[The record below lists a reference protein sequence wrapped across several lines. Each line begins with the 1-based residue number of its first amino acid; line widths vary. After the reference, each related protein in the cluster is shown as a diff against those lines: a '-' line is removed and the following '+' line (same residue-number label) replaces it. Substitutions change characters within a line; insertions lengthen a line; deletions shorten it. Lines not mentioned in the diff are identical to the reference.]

1 MKKQFCLFIL
11 FFLIAYF
18 PTYSIQRSHEI
29 LNEKTNN
36 TPSAITWEPN
46 GGRFGDNLLSY
57 SKAKW
62 LSYKSNIPLLYLPF
76 KYSDQL
82 MLYEKETMYTPEAAQ
97 LFSTIM
103 HLPIGSKMQLL
114 PYNSTLYIS
123 HWKTEI
129 TIDWYDPTFIKEL
142 KQNIAP
148 RYEIEKTIAPNDC
161 ISVAAHV
168 RTGGGFIVDNE
179 QERERC
185 PLRFAP
191 DEFFIDQ
198 IARIAEM
205 FPEQNL
211 YVHIFTDHQN
221 PLFLKQKFEK
231 ALNNPRITFGCRTQD
246 NYHNANVLEDFFSMM
261 DFNCLIRPGSHYSRF
276 VQRLGNNKLVIYP
289 ESIRKTA
296 DGKSIIDVINI
307 KTRANNTE
315 RWKTK
320 KVTIV

>member
-1 MKKQFCLFIL
+1 
-11 FFLIAYF
+11 
-18 PTYSIQRSHEI
+18 
-29 LNEKTNN
+29 
-36 TPSAITWEPN
+36 
-46 GGRFGDNLLSY
+46 
-57 SKAKW
+57 
-62 LSYKSNIPLLYLPF
+62 
-76 KYSDQL
+76 
-82 MLYEKETMYTPEAAQ
+82 
-97 LFSTIM
+97 
-103 HLPIGSKMQLL
+103 
-114 PYNSTLYIS
+114 LYIS

-129 TIDWYDPTFIKEL
+129 TIDWYDPTFIQEL

-161 ISVAAHV
+161 ISVAAHI
-168 RTGGGFIVDNE
+168 RTGGGFVVDTE

-191 DEFFIDQ
+191 DEFFINQ
-198 IARIAEM
+198 IARIAEI
-205 FPEQNL
+205 FPEQNI

-221 PLFLKQKFEK
+221 PPVLKQKFEK
-231 ALNNPRITFGCRTQD
+231 AINNPRIIFGCRTQD

-261 DFNCLIRPGSHYSRF
+261 DFDCLIRPGSHYSRF

-296 DGKSIIDVINI
+296 DGKSVIDVINI